1 MKDCAQFAGN
11 IVMVP
16 ANCPQWVLIEC
27 CTSSQGPF
35 DGEMGLWWHG
45 VNWTGCP
52 KPQNHRCTLRILW
65 ERPRRRKVALAFV
78 LTEPLKRW
86 RHQR

>member
-65 ERPRRRKVALAFV
+65 ERPRRRKVALALV